1 MELTSRD
8 YSDLRHMAFSITN
21 LRRGSSVKLSDG
33 KCWIPISVT
42 MTKIPSIVNATGKA
56 APLKI
61 NERYHRV
68 EGAGV
73 ERGGLTD
80 TNGLVALNK
89 NSFPHKLS
97 THFDHVDLGQ
107 APV

>member
-80 TNGLVALNK
+80 TNGLVALDK
-89 NSFPHKLS
+89 EQFSS
-97 THFDHVDLGQ
+97 QIVD
-107 APV
+107 AF

>member
-1 MELTSRD
+1 
-8 YSDLRHMAFSITN
+8 
-21 LRRGSSVKLSDG
+21 
-33 KCWIPISVT
+33 

-80 TNGLVALNK
+80 TKRPRRA
-89 NSFPHKLS
+89 
-97 THFDHVDLGQ
+97 GQ
-107 APV
+107 GTVFLTNCRRILIMWI